1 MRYDTVILD
10 LDGTITESAPGIM
23 RSAAYALEKMGR
35 PVPGEDVL
43 RRFVGPPLVDSFI
56 RYCGLTEAEAM
67 EAIEIYRERHTVLGW
82 KEARVYT
89 GIAPMLIALKRAGA
103 YIALASSKPLPLCK
117 ETLAYFGLL
126 PLFDRLSAP
135 PYSATKAD
143 KKQLILDALPARF
156 ERACMIGDRRFD
168 MDGARRAGVTAI
180 GAGYGYGSEEELLD
194 SGAQVYCPDVAS
206 LADHLLEGIPR
217 MPGFF
222 LSLEGSDGCGKST
235 QAALLRQFLED
246 AGYPVTYSREPGGCP
261 ISERI
266 RDIILDVRSEGMSD
280 ECEALLYAASR
291 AQHVHE
297 VILPAL
303 RRGDVML
310 CDRFVDSSIAYQG
323 VGRGLG
329 DWVWE
334 INRRAAENNMP
345 NLTLFFDLN
354 PDEAIRRRLNAAAA
368 DRLESEG
375 DRFMRVVYD
384 AFIGIC
390 EKHPDRI
397 IRVDASG
404 NIEQIRDRVRQI
416 VVNRL
421 TAVAKAV

>member
-143 KKQLILDALPARF
+143 KEQLILDALPARF
-156 ERACMIGDRRFD
+156 EHACMIGDRRFD
-168 MDGARRAGVTAI
+168 MDGARRSGVTAI
-180 GAGYGYGSEEELLD
+180 GAGYGYGSEEELLV

-206 LADHLLEGIPR
+206 LADHLLEGLPR

-323 VGRGLG
+323 GGRALGSDRIAELNRLAVGDTLPDVTVYLR
-329 DWVWE
+329 
-334 INRRAAENNMP
+334 MP
-345 NLTLFFDLN
+345 PEKALS
-354 PDEAIRRRLNAAAA
+354 RRLSASEP
-368 DRLESEG
+368 DRLEREKI
-375 DRFMRVVYD
+375 DFFERTYRTYEERFGREDMARV
-384 AFIGIC
+384 AA
-390 EKHPDRI
+390 
-397 IRVDASG
+397 VDAAQP
-404 NIEQIRDRVRQI
+404 IEDVTRDMLAAVDE
-416 VVNRL
+416 RL
-421 TAVAKAV
+421 NTVLV

>member
-1 MRYDTVILD
+1 MARNKFDVD
-10 LDGTITESAPGIM
+10 E
-23 RSAAYALEKMGR
+23 RLET
-35 PVPGEDVL
+35 P
-43 RRFVGPPLVDSFI
+43 FQ
-56 RYCGLTEAEAM
+56 
-67 EAIEIYRERHTVLGW
+67 W
-82 KEARVYT
+82 KH
-89 GIAPMLIALKRAGA
+89 LKRAGA
-103 YIALASSKPLPLCK
+103 YIALASSKPLPLCEK
-117 ETLAYFGLL
+117 TLDYFGLL

-168 MDGARRAGVTAI
+168 MDGARRSGVTAI

-206 LADHLLEGIPR
+206 LADHLLEGLPR

-235 QAALLRQFLED
+235 QATLLRQFLED

-397 IRVDASG
+397 VRVDASG

>member
-23 RSAAYALEKMGR
+23 RSAAYALEKIGR

-206 LADHLLEGIPR
+206 LADHLLEGVPR

-246 AGYPVTYSREPGGCP
+246 AGYPITYSREPGGCP

-397 IRVDASG
+397 VRVDASG

>member
-103 YIALASSKPLPLCK
+103 YIALASSKPLPLCEK
-117 ETLAYFGLL
+117 TLDYFGLL

-168 MDGARRAGVTAI
+168 MDGARRSGVTAI

-206 LADHLLEGIPR
+206 LADHLLEGLPR

-235 QAALLRQFLED
+235 QATLLRQFLED

>member
-126 PLFDRLSAP
+126 PLFDKLSAP

-143 KKQLILDALPARF
+143 KEQLILDALPARF

-168 MDGARRAGVTAI
+168 MDGARRSGVTAI

-206 LADHLLEGIPR
+206 LADHLLEGLPR

-354 PDEAIRRRLNAAAA
+354 PDEAIRRLNAAAA

>member
-43 RRFVGPPLVDSFI
+43 RHFVGPPLVDSFI

-126 PLFDRLSAP
+126 PLFDKLSAP

-143 KKQLILDALPARF
+143 KEQLILDALPARF

-168 MDGARRAGVTAI
+168 MDGARRSGVTAI

-206 LADHLLEGIPR
+206 LADHLLEGLPR

>member
-1 MRYDTVILD
+1 MSEL
-10 LDGTITESAPGIM
+10 P
-23 RSAAYALEKMGR
+23 
-35 PVPGEDVL
+35 
-43 RRFVGPPLVDSFI
+43 
-56 RYCGLTEAEAM
+56 
-67 EAIEIYRERHTVLGW
+67 AIEAKNVSFFYDGDDGKKQALCGIDLSIPQGDFVAVLG
-82 KEARVYT
+82 EN
-89 GIAPMLIALKRAGA
+89 
-103 YIALASSKPLPLCK
+103 
-117 ETLAYFGLL
+117 
-126 PLFDRLSAP
+126 
-135 PYSATKAD
+135 
-143 KKQLILDALPARF
+143 
-156 ERACMIGDRRFD
+156 
-168 MDGARRAGVTAI
+168 
-180 GAGYGYGSEEELLD
+180 
-194 SGAQVYCPDVAS
+194 
-206 LADHLLEGIPR
+206 
-217 MPGFF
+217 
-222 LSLEGSDGCGKST
+222 GCGKST

-397 IRVDASG
+397 VRVDASG

>member
-126 PLFDRLSAP
+126 PLFDKLSAP

-168 MDGARRAGVTAI
+168 MDGARRSGVTAI

-206 LADHLLEGIPR
+206 LADHLLEGLPR
-217 MPGFF
+217 MPGFV

-235 QAALLRQFLED
+235 QATLLRQFLED